1 MKVKLVKYA
10 VNNASPRLKALK
22 RGSTVKV
29 STGKESFRVVVNSRK
44 GNTFTG
50 EVDNVLVDTPL
61 KLGQVI
67 TFTTEN
73 IVDIH
78 PNMKESKRKL
88 RRKLM
93 SSL

>member
-10 VNNASPRLKALK
+10 VNPTSPPLKALK

-29 STGKESFRVVVNSRK
+29 STGKESFWVVVNSRK

-50 EVDNVLVDTPL
+50 EVDNVLVATPL

-73 IVDIH
+73 IVDIY

-88 RRKLM
+88 RRKLIA
-93 SSL
+93 L

>member
-1 MKVKLVKYA
+1 MKVKFVKFA

-29 STGKESFRVVVNSRK
+29 STGKESFWVIVNSRK

-50 EVDNVLVDTPL
+50 EVDNELVVTPL

-73 IVDIH
+73 IMDIH
-78 PNMKESKRKL
+78 P
-88 RRKLM
+88 
-93 SSL
+93 